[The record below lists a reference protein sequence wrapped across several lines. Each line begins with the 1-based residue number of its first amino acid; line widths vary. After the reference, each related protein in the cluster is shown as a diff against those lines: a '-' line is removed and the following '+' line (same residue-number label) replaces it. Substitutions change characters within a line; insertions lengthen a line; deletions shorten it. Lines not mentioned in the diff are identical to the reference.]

1 MQPKEAGMSEAE
13 ISMVKGGCLVCLGG
27 WSVGFLVIFVSKRE
41 SYLYTLEHTL
51 IRCLLAFQAHF

>member
-1 MQPKEAGMSEAE
+1 MSEAE